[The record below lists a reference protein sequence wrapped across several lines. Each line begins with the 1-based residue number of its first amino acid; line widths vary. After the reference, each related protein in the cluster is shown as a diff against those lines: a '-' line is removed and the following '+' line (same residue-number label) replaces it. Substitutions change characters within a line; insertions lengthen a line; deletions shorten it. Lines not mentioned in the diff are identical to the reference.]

1 MNHAR
6 VQSSPRLLRV
16 LSALAT
22 GEWITHRDLSARSQ
36 AKGLRTCI
44 CELRRNGFT
53 ILSRGGG
60 ARWEYKLETKRH
72 DHRQRP

>member
-1 MNHAR
+1 MKHAR
-6 VQSSPRLLRV
+6 VQGSPRLLRV

-22 GEWITHRDLSARSQ
+22 GEWISHRDLAERSQ
-36 AKGLRTCI
+36 VKGLRTCI
-44 CELRRNGFT
+44 CELRRNGFA

-60 ARWEYKLETKRH
+60 ALWEYKLETKRH

>member
-53 ILSRGGG
+53 
-60 ARWEYKLETKRH
+60 
-72 DHRQRP
+72 